1 MRFCHYPYNNHRVI
15 LIFSNIIMTTKV
27 LLHKDKHMR
36 VAKEDETNQP
46 VQLELWKM
54 MVSQNYSNSV
64 ELYQTLPD
72 VFS

>member
-1 MRFCHYPYNNHRVI
+1 MA
-15 LIFSNIIMTTKV
+15 TKV

-36 VAKEDETNQP
+36 VAKADESAQP

>member
-1 MRFCHYPYNNHRVI
+1 
-15 LIFSNIIMTTKV
+15 MTTKV

-36 VAKEDETNQP
+36 VAKSDESKQP